1 MGKSIGE
8 MLDNPIDQEAI
19 AILQNYERHANN
31 AKQFFLA
38 VAGERIEAGR
48 VVAIDKSAPRIAGM
62 PVVFELPYGP
72 QNRAKRI
79 ESKKQARR
87 AFGLP
92 CVVHDSSYMG
102 DNPERILFYV
112 GDGKHTSYPIHD
124 VRGYCGYGGHMEL
137 NYVGGKSTESSVL
150 VHASPWPSVGTVGHC
165 DFGPPRIPDVH
176 DLCWRDSYPTYLAQ
190 FIKSLAQ
197 GTQA

>member
-31 AKQFFLA
+31 ARQFFLA
-38 VAGERIEAGR
+38 VAGEPIEAGR
-48 VVAIDKSAPRIAGM
+48 VVAIDKSAPRISGM

-87 AFGLP
+87 VFGLP
-92 CVVHDSSYMG
+92 CVVHDSIYMG

-124 VRGYCGYGGHMEL
+124 ARGYGGHMD
-137 NYVGGKSTESSVL
+137 
-150 VHASPWPSVGTVGHC
+150 WPSVGTVGHC